1 MRSREEPSGMEGG
14 MLPSGPLAGLKVLDI
29 ATVIAGPLSA
39 TLLADMGAEVLK
51 VEMPEKGDHI
61 RYLPPHKD
69 GVPLWNKVVNRNK
82 KGVTLDLRTQEGVA
96 LFERLLVMQDVLVEN
111 FRPGTLERWGL
122 PSERLFAIN
131 PHLIVLRV
139 TGFGQTGPYAGKPG
153 FARIFEGLSGFV
165 NLCGSPDG
173 PPMYPGYPVS
183 DSLTGVF
190 GAMAVA
196 AALRHRDSLPDRP
209 GQEID
214 LSATEAMFRVLDFM
228 AIEYDQ
234 LGIARQRSGNLNAY
248 SAPSD
253 VYPTLDGKWMALAV
267 SAPTVFTRLA
277 RALGHADW
285 LTDERFSS
293 NLARLEHRDEIEQQV
308 REWFG
313 SRTAAEAAATLT
325 AHDVSFTPIYDIRDI
340 FEDPHFKARE
350 AIISVRD
357 KDFGA
362 VRMQNVVPRFSRTP
376 GRVWR
381 AGPALGEN
389 NHEIFGQMLGIARE
403 EMERLKSA
411 GVI

>member
-1 MRSREEPSGMEGG
+1 VRNDERSLEQDAARPC
-14 MLPSGPLAGLKVLDI
+14 GPLEGLKILDI

-39 TLLADMGAEVLK
+39 TLLADMGADVLK

-61 RYLPPHKD
+61 RYLPPHKE
-69 GVPLWNKVVNRNK
+69 GIPLWSKVVNRNK
-82 KGVTLDLRTQEGVA
+82 KGVTLDLRQSEGVA
-96 LFERLLVMQDVLVEN
+96 LFERLVASQDVLIEN

-122 PSERLFAIN
+122 SSERLFALN

-139 TGFGQTGPYAGKPG
+139 TGFGQTGPYSGRPG

-196 AALRHRDSLPDRP
+196 AALRHRDSLPGRP

-234 LGIARQRSGNLNAY
+234 LGVARQRSGNLNSY

-253 VYPTLDGKWMALAV
+253 VYPTRDGKWISLAV
-267 SAPTVFTRLA
+267 SAPTVFVRFA
-277 RALGHADW
+277 HALGHADW
-285 LTDERFSS
+285 MEDERF
-293 NLARLEHRDEIEQQV
+293 NTNVARIANRSEIEEQV
-308 REWFG
+308 REWFS
-313 SRTAAEAAATLT
+313 SRTAAEAASTLT
-325 AHDVSFTPIYDIRDI
+325 AHDVSFSPIYDIKDI
-340 FEDPHFKARE
+340 FEDPHFAARE
-350 AIISVRD
+350 AIVSVSDR
-357 KDFGA
+357 DFGA

-376 GRVWR
+376 GHVWR
-381 AGPALGEN
+381 TGPALGEHN
-389 NHEIFGQMLGIARE
+389 NEIYEGLLGLASE
-403 EMERLKSA
+403 EIERLKNR